1 MPAEPRALPPP
12 AEEDNLGRMSLIE
25 HLEELRRRILYSL
38 VAVAVAFF
46 GCWYF
51 VDEIFTILQRPVLP
65 FLPEGQK
72 LAVFGVPDAFLLY
85 FKMAALASLVLV
97 SPFLLYQIWLFIAP
111 GLYRKER
118 RWAAAFVLTGSLLFL
133 TGGLFAYFV
142 AVPFSLEF
150 LLGLGSRFEQV
161 IAVDRYLRFEM
172 ALLLGLGVMFELP
185 LLIFA
190 LAGMG
195 VVSPG
200 FLMRHFRWA
209 VLIIFILAAIITP
222 TPDVVNL
229 CIFAVPT
236 LVLYLLGVAAAALV
250 ERARRR
256 KEREAEAEAEGQ
268 PSRTGPPGAEP
279 IRRPPPPPHPR
290 P

>member
-118 RWAAAFVLTGSLLFL
+118 RWAAAFVLTGSFLFL

-256 KEREAEAEAEGQ
+256 KEREAEAEG
-268 PSRTGPPGAEP
+268 
-279 IRRPPPPPHPR
+279 
-290 P
+290 